1 MNVDADT
8 LHVAKTWADVA
19 WAVWRD
25 VRGEVLFGLAG
36 FVAGWLGLK
45 RPRINKRTRST
56 DRGVKNG
63 G

>member
-1 MNVDADT
+1 MMDADS

-19 WAVWRD
+19 FQVWRD
-25 VRGEVLFGLAG
+25 VRGEFLFGLAG

-45 RPRINKRTRST
+45 RPRLRKFTRST
-56 DRGVKNG
+56 DTPRRKNG